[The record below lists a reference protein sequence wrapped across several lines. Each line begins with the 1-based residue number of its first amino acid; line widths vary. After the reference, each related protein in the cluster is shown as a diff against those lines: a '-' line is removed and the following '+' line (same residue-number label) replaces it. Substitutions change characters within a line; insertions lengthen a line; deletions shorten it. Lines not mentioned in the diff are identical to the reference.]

1 MLKKVAA
8 VTAVTAGLMMAG
20 APAFAGVPGG
30 HHPGGKG
37 DNVGQI
43 GLINVN
49 DVDIARNVNAVVG
62 ACGNN
67 VSVVGV
73 TVPVLSPNPSK
84 DCAAGGI
91 EDESQD

>member
-8 VTAVTAGLMMAG
+8 VTAVTAGLMMVG

-30 HHPGGKG
+30 HNPGGKG
-37 DNVGQI
+37 DKVSQI
-43 GLINVN
+43 GLVNVN
-49 DVDIARNVNAVVG
+49 DVDILRNVNAVVG

-73 TVPVLSPNPSK
+73 TVPVLSPSPTK
-84 DCAAGGI
+84 GCAAGGI
-91 EDESQD
+91 KDDSQD